1 MICQNINIL
10 NIIIIKILLIIIN
23 FFIIYEL
30 KDKII
35 EEPIEYYFHYILCKY
50 FFFERNYNC
59 KNQIFT
65 NKNFYDNIIE
75 INKNNEI
82 LINIKKTKIENIFLL
97 IGIMPFLKNKSLINY
112 QINNKAIFKLF
123 KIIFINKIFKKTIKI
138 SENDFFFFEVKIE
151 ELLNYNWELI
161 PDEKIIENI
170 RYIINNYY
178 NKSYLQTFDKL
189 LNSNFKYYIRKK
201 KNSFSIEQMKKL
213 MSKLIIFYF
222 SMK

>member
-138 SENDFFFFEVKIE
+138 SENDFFFF
-151 ELLNYNWELI
+151 
-161 PDEKIIENI
+161 
-170 RYIINNYY
+170 
-178 NKSYLQTFDKL
+178 
-189 LNSNFKYYIRKK
+189 
-201 KNSFSIEQMKKL
+201 
-213 MSKLIIFYF
+213 
-222 SMK
+222 